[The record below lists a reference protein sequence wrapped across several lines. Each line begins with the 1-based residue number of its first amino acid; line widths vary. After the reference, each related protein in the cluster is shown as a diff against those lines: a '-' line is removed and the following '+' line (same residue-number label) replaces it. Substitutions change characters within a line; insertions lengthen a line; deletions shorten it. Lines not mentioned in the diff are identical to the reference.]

1 MSKKEVAKAETG
13 TEVMDYGDYAGT
25 GFEDVKSSDLSIPF
39 LNVLQP
45 LSKVITENL
54 IEGAKAGQILNTVT
68 SELMDEF
75 VFIPVHREEAWVEWV
90 PRIKGGG
97 FVDRHEPTSQIVTD
111 IIEANNGERIP
122 PVGSDGKRSPF
133 RHGDNEIIET
143 YYMYG
148 LILNAEGTES
158 QGFGIMSFTSTK
170 IKAYR
175 DWLTSMFMLKGRP
188 PIFANRARIKTVTQ
202 KNDAGTYHIFGI
214 MPLEPTW
221 SKSLIRDKEL
231 LDEAVQFR
239 NMVTSGTATANFN
252 EQNDS
257 GGSEAA
263 PSDGSAPF

>member
-1 MSKKEVAKAETG
+1 MSKKEVAKTGTG

-25 GFEDVKSSDLSIPF
+25 GFEDVKSTDLSIPF

-97 FVDRHEPTSQIVTD
+97 FVDRHEPSSQIVTD
-111 IIEANNGERIP
+111 LIEANGGERIP
-122 PVGSDGKRSPF
+122 PMGPDGRIPF
-133 RHGDNEIIET
+133 KHGDNEVIET

-148 LILNAEGTES
+148 LILNVEGTES
-158 QGFGIMSFTSTK
+158 QGFGILSFTSTK

-175 DWLTSMFMLKGRP
+175 DWLTSMFMLKGKP
-188 PIFANRARIKTVTQ
+188 PIFANRAKIKTAKQ
-202 KNDAGTYHIFGI
+202 KNDAGTYHIFSI
-214 MPLEPTW
+214 MPLEATW
-221 SKSLIRDKEL
+221 SASLIRDKEL

-239 NMVTSGTATANFN
+239 KMVTSGVATADFN
-252 EQNDS
+252 QQNDA
-257 GGSEAA
+257 GGNEAA
-263 PSDGSAPF
+263 PVDGSAPF